1 VDALIQ
7 CPQAAFQSWNIQQSG
22 YELGMGAAIAHTST
36 EQQIS
41 LQDMFWKMY
50 KTTF

>member
-7 CPQAAFQSWNIQQSG
+7 RPQATFQSWNIQQSG
-22 YELGMGAAIAHTST
+22 YELGMEAAIAHPST

-41 LQDMFWKMY
+41 LQDMFRKMN